1 MQTVL
6 STSLRIEQF
15 IFQTFKFT
23 TETTEFKTEL
33 DN

>member
-23 TETTEFKTEL
+23 TETEL